1 MATLQHT
8 DELYHILEDEICAL
22 KILPGEALSENQLC
36 KRFGVSRTPIRSVL
50 QRLEQNRFVQIIPC
64 KGTIVT
70 AIDTGVVDQLIF
82 QRVAVE
88 GMVFRDFVQSCSP
101 MEILAV
107 EHLYNM
113 LLEAAAGRSDPENFD
128 FNHFL
133 SCDLAMHEYWFH
145 KTSKEYLWEQMT
157 RPQADY
163 SRFIRLDI
171 VGARN
176 VSSVV
181 SEHAEMLRILREK
194 DLDAIEPLM
203 RTHLYGGVSRMG
215 SKIYSDEYRGYFKL
229 PESKNKEGRCTG
241 NCAAAFFWLRQQESN
256 LRWGSQ
262 SPLPYRLAMAHHTK
276 QYSIFSAVPQ
286 EVRRIFAAF
295 SVRCLPH
302 LRRFESVFGL
312 CGRAPAFSISFHV
325 FTKGKFCGMRF
336 SKNTVRRGH
345 KIHIAK
351 VKFIFFLIFLI
362 IFSKDCIFCCG
373 SGTLDVIK
381 IS

>member
-1 MATLQHT
+1 MAEQLHPEDIYQTL
-8 DELYHILEDEICAL
+8 EYEIVTL
-22 KILPGEALSENQLC
+22 KIKPGETISENQLC
-36 KRFGVSRTPIRSVL
+36 KRFGISRTPVRAAL
-50 QRLEQNRFVQIIPC
+50 QRLEQNGFVQIIPC

-70 AIDTGVVDQLIF
+70 AIDIGVVDQLIF

-133 SCDLAMHEYWFH
+133 SCDLAMHAYWFR

-229 PESKNKEGRCTG
+229 PENK
-241 NCAAAFFWLRQQESN
+241 
-256 LRWGSQ
+256 
-262 SPLPYRLAMAHHTK
+262 K
-276 QYSIFSAVPQ
+276 
-286 EVRRIFAAF
+286 
-295 SVRCLPH
+295 
-302 LRRFESVFGL
+302 
-312 CGRAPAFSISFHV
+312 
-325 FTKGKFCGMRF
+325 
-336 SKNTVRRGH
+336 
-345 KIHIAK
+345 
-351 VKFIFFLIFLI
+351 
-362 IFSKDCIFCCG
+362 
-373 SGTLDVIK
+373 
-381 IS
+381 

>member
-70 AIDTGVVDQLIF
+70 AIDIGVVDQLIF

-101 MEILAV
+101 MEI
-107 EHLYNM
+107 
-113 LLEAAAGRSDPENFD
+113 D

-133 SCDLAMHEYWFH
+133 SCDLAMHAYWFR

-176 VSSVV
+176 VLSVV

-215 SKIYSDEYRGYFKL
+215 SKIYSDEYRVYFKL
-229 PESKNKEGRCTG
+229 PESNK
-241 NCAAAFFWLRQQESN
+241 
-256 LRWGSQ
+256 
-262 SPLPYRLAMAHHTK
+262 
-276 QYSIFSAVPQ
+276 
-286 EVRRIFAAF
+286 
-295 SVRCLPH
+295 
-302 LRRFESVFGL
+302 
-312 CGRAPAFSISFHV
+312 
-325 FTKGKFCGMRF
+325 
-336 SKNTVRRGH
+336 
-345 KIHIAK
+345 
-351 VKFIFFLIFLI
+351 
-362 IFSKDCIFCCG
+362 
-373 SGTLDVIK
+373 
-381 IS
+381 

>member
-215 SKIYSDEYRGYFKL
+215 SKIYSDEYR
-229 PESKNKEGRCTG
+229 SGR
-241 NCAAAFFWLRQQESN
+241 LDS
-256 LRWGSQ
+256 
-262 SPLPYRLAMAHHTK
+262 
-276 QYSIFSAVPQ
+276 
-286 EVRRIFAAF
+286 
-295 SVRCLPH
+295 
-302 LRRFESVFGL
+302 LRRKPLYLFIYESSFLQYFGRGIQSSCQRQLVCRVFVSWFL
-312 CGRAPAFSISFHV
+312 SSIPSW
-325 FTKGKFCGMRF
+325 GDQ
-336 SKNTVRRGH
+336 
-345 KIHIAK
+345 IEP
-351 VKFIFFLIFLI
+351 
-362 IFSKDCIFCCG
+362 
-373 SGTLDVIK
+373 
-381 IS
+381 

>member
-1 MATLQHT
+1 M
-8 DELYHILEDEICAL
+8 
-22 KILPGEALSENQLC
+22 ENQLC

-203 RTHLYGGVSRMG
+203 RTHLYGGRNRSRCRK
-215 SKIYSDEYRGYFKL
+215 ST
-229 PESKNKEGRCTG
+229 PRCTS
-241 NCAAAFFWLRQQESN
+241 E
-256 LRWGSQ
+256 
-262 SPLPYRLAMAHHTK
+262 PLPAEIPSL
-276 QYSIFSAVPQ
+276 Q
-286 EVRRIFAAF
+286 
-295 SVRCLPH
+295 
-302 LRRFESVFGL
+302 
-312 CGRAPAFSISFHV
+312 
-325 FTKGKFCGMRF
+325 
-336 SKNTVRRGH
+336 
-345 KIHIAK
+345 
-351 VKFIFFLIFLI
+351 
-362 IFSKDCIFCCG
+362 
-373 SGTLDVIK
+373 SGTSLPFSSIPA
-381 IS
+381 ISKHSMSSPPHSMVSTRRPRTFGSR

>member
-107 EHLYNM
+107 EHL
-113 LLEAAAGRSDPENFD
+113 
-128 FNHFL
+128 
-133 SCDLAMHEYWFH
+133 

-229 PESKNKEGRCTG
+229 PENK
-241 NCAAAFFWLRQQESN
+241 
-256 LRWGSQ
+256 
-262 SPLPYRLAMAHHTK
+262 K
-276 QYSIFSAVPQ
+276 
-286 EVRRIFAAF
+286 
-295 SVRCLPH
+295 
-302 LRRFESVFGL
+302 
-312 CGRAPAFSISFHV
+312 
-325 FTKGKFCGMRF
+325 
-336 SKNTVRRGH
+336 
-345 KIHIAK
+345 
-351 VKFIFFLIFLI
+351 
-362 IFSKDCIFCCG
+362 
-373 SGTLDVIK
+373 
-381 IS
+381 

>member
-70 AIDTGVVDQLIF
+70 AIDIGVVDQLIF

-113 LLEAAAGRSDPENFD
+113 LLEVAAGRSAPENFD

-176 VSSVV
+176 VPSVV

-215 SKIYSDEYRGYFKL
+215 SKIYSDEYRVYFKL
-229 PESKNKEGRCTG
+229 PE
-241 NCAAAFFWLRQQESN
+241 
-256 LRWGSQ
+256 
-262 SPLPYRLAMAHHTK
+262 
-276 QYSIFSAVPQ
+276 
-286 EVRRIFAAF
+286 
-295 SVRCLPH
+295 
-302 LRRFESVFGL
+302 
-312 CGRAPAFSISFHV
+312 
-325 FTKGKFCGMRF
+325 GK
-336 SKNTVRRGH
+336 K
-345 KIHIAK
+345 
-351 VKFIFFLIFLI
+351 
-362 IFSKDCIFCCG
+362 
-373 SGTLDVIK
+373 
-381 IS
+381 